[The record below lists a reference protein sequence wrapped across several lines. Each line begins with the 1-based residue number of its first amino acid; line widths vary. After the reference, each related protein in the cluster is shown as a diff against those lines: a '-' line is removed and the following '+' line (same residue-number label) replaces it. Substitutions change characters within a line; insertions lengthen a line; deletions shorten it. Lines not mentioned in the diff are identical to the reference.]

1 VSEVNAIDYEA
12 EYNNRAKVP
21 EHPAILAGW
30 QADAAAFRAT
40 HPQRQ
45 LDLPYGDSARQKLDL
60 FWPDGGRDAPLALF
74 IHGGY
79 WQGLD
84 KSWGSHLAAGLTAHG
99 IAVAM
104 PSYDLCPQVTVATIV
119 EQIRAVVAMLHAR
132 HPRNVYAMGHS
143 AGGHLA
149 AMLLAT
155 DWAARR
161 LPPGQVNGATT
172 LSGLFDLEALLSTSI
187 NVKLGLDAAEA
198 RRLSPIHLPRPAGRI
213 AALVGALE
221 GAEYARQS
229 RAIAAAWDGAA
240 TLVEGRHHFDIVA
253 PLADPQS
260 AMTKAIAATIHA
272 LAGTA

>member
-1 VSEVNAIDYEA
+1 VSDIDYEA

-30 QADAAAFRAT
+30 QADAAAFRAA
-40 HPQRQ
+40 HAQAE
-45 LDLPYGDSARQKLDL
+45 LDVPYGGSARQKLDL
-60 FWPDGGRDAPLALF
+60 FWPDGGRDAPIALF

-84 KSWGSHLAAGLTAHG
+84 KSWCSHLAAGLTAHG

-104 PSYDLCPQVTVATIV
+104 PSYDLCPEVTVATIV
-119 EQIRAVVAMLHAR
+119 AQMRELVVMLHAR
-132 HPRNVYAMGHS
+132 HARSVYAMGHS

-155 DWAARR
+155 DWAARG

-172 LSGLFDLEALLSTSI
+172 LSGLFDLAALLGTSI
-187 NVKLGLDAAEA
+187 NIKMGLDAAEA
-198 RRLSPIHLPRPAGRI
+198 RRLSPIHLPRPAARI

-229 RAIAAAWDGAA
+229 RAIAASWDGTA
-240 TLVEGRHHFDIVA
+240 TLIEGRHHFDIVA

-260 AMTKAIAATIHA
+260 SMTKDIAATIHA
-272 LAGTA
+272 LSGH

>member
-1 VSEVNAIDYEA
+1 MPGIDYEA

-30 QADAAAFRAT
+30 QADAAAFRAAHAQT
-40 HPQRQ
+40 E
-45 LDLPYGDSARQKLDL
+45 LDVPYGGSARQILDF

-84 KSWGSHLAAGLTAHG
+84 KSWCSHLAAGLVAHG

-104 PSYDLCPQVTVATIV
+104 PSYDLCPRVTVATIV
-119 EQIRAVVAMLHAR
+119 EQMRDLVAMLGTRHAR
-132 HPRNVYAMGHS
+132 RVHAMGHS

-155 DWAARR
+155 DWPARG
-161 LPPGQVNGATT
+161 LPAGQVNGATT
-172 LSGLFDLEALLSTSI
+172 LSGLFDLEALLGTSI
-187 NVKLGLDAAEA
+187 NVKLGLDTAEA
-198 RRLSPIHLPRPAGRI
+198 RRLSPIHQPRPGGRI
-213 AALVGALE
+213 AALAGALE

-229 RAIAAAWDGAA
+229 RAIAAAWDGTA

-253 PLADPQS
+253 PLADPES
-260 AMTKAIAATIHA
+260 ALTKAIAATIHA
-272 LAGTA
+272 LPA

>member
-1 VSEVNAIDYEA
+1 VNAIDYEA

-30 QADAAAFRAT
+30 QAAAAAFRAA
-40 HPQRQ
+40 HAQAE
-45 LDLPYGDSARQKLDL
+45 LDVPYGPSARQRLDL

-84 KSWGSHLAAGLTAHG
+84 KSWGSHLAAGLVAHG

-104 PSYDLCPQVTVATIV
+104 PSYDLCPQVPVTTIV
-119 EQIRAVVAMLHAR
+119 AQMRDAVAMLAARHAR
-132 HPRNVYAMGHS
+132 AMYAMGHS

-155 DWAARR
+155 DWPARG

-172 LSGLFDLEALLSTSI
+172 FSGLFDLEALVGTSI
-187 NVKLGLDAAEA
+187 NIKLGLDAAEA
-198 RRLSPIHLPRPAGRI
+198 RRLSPINLPRPAGRI

-229 RAIAAAWDGAA
+229 QAIAAAWDGTAS
-240 TLVEGRHHFDIVA
+240 LVEGRHHFDIVA
-253 PLADPQS
+253 PLADPAS
-260 AMTKAIAATIHA
+260 AMIKAIAATVHA
-272 LAGTA
+272 LTGRA